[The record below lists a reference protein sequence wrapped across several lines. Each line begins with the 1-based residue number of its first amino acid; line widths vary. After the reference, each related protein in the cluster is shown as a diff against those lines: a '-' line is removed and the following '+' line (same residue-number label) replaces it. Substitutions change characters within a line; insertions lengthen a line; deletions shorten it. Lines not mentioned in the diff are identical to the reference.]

1 MTPERLARSPPAF
14 RWIDGDV
21 AATGQL
27 RSGTGPDVLVERAA
41 MALAVA
47 KQAIRIFGIDRVIAV
62 LAPDG
67 GVDPRYEVF
76 RGRVQG
82 TLNVKTK
89 AV

>member
-1 MTPERLARSPPAF
+1 
-14 RWIDGDV
+14 
-21 AATGQL
+21 
-27 RSGTGPDVLVERAA
+27 